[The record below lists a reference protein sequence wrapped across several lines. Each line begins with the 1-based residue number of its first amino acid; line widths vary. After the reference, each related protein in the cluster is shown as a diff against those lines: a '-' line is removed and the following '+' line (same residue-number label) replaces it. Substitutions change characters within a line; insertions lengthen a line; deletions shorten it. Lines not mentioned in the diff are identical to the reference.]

1 MYFIYSLL
9 LLGALLLYAP
19 FYWIRTRFLRRGR
32 ISLRE
37 RLGLGLVQ
45 QDGNGP
51 SLWIHAVSVGEVLS
65 LQSLVRELKR
75 RHPSWR
81 IYFST
86 LTDTGQRVAADKIR
100 EADLVFYLPLDFRG
114 PVRRVLRALRPRL
127 LVLAESE
134 FWPNLLREAG
144 RETGGVLVVNGRISQ
159 SAYKKYTELKP
170 IAKRILSPVRL
181 FLVQTAQDRE
191 KLVEIGVPGGAIEVA
206 GNLKSEI
213 RPPDFSAEELR
224 SFQAEV
230 GIPAGSGVVI
240 AGSTH
245 RGEEE
250 RLVAAFGAARKA
262 EPGLRFILAPRH
274 VERAAEVVRLA
285 QAAGLKVVRRTDGA
299 AAGAWDVLVL
309 DTMGELA
316 RFYALS
322 DAAFIGGSL
331 VDWGGQNLLEPA
343 YYGKPVF
350 FGPHMDNFALLA
362 EAFLERGAAR
372 VVRTEE
378 DLTAMFRPKDAA
390 ERRAMG
396 AAARRVLDSL
406 SGATEK
412 SLAAIERLM
421 RESGP
426 PEGS

>member
-1 MYFIYSLL
+1 MYFIYSTL

-32 ISLRE
+32 VSLRE
-37 RLGLGLVQ
+37 RMGLGLVRREG
-45 QDGNGP
+45 DEP

-65 LQSLVRELKR
+65 LQSLVSELKR

-81 IYFST
+81 IYFSS
-86 LTDTGQRVAADKIR
+86 LTDTGLRVAADKIR
-100 EADLVFYLPLDFRG
+100 EAELIFYLPLDFRSS
-114 PVRRVLRALRPRL
+114 VRRVLRALRPRL

-144 RETGGVLVVNGRISQ
+144 RETAGVLVVNGRISQ

-170 IAKRILSPVRL
+170 IAKKILEPVDL
-181 FLVQTAQDRE
+181 FLVQTSQDRE
-191 KLVEIGVPGGAIEVA
+191 KLLEIGVSGEAIEVA

-213 RPPDFSAEELR
+213 RPPDFEPGELR
-224 SFQAEV
+224 AFRTNV
-230 GIPAGSGVVI
+230 GIPEGAAVVV

-250 RLVAAFGAARKA
+250 PLVAAFGAARRA
-262 EPGLRFILAPRH
+262 APGLRFIVAPRH
-274 VERAAEVVRLA
+274 IERAGEVVRLV
-285 QAAGLKVVRRTDGA
+285 QSAGLKAVRRTEC
-299 AAGAWDVLVL
+299 AGDAWDVLIL

-350 FGPHMDNFALLA
+350 FGPHMENFAALA
-362 EAFLERGAAR
+362 ETFLDRGAAR
-372 VVRTEE
+372 IVRTRE
-378 DLTAMFRPKDAA
+378 DLAA
-390 ERRAMG
+390 IFLPGDDNERRAMG
-396 AAARRVLDSL
+396 AAARRALDSL
-406 SGATEK
+406 AGTTEK
-412 SLAAIERLM
+412 TLAAIERM
-421 RESGP
+421 MARTEKA
-426 PEGS
+426 EGS